1 MKHLHPLA
9 FGLSLVILVFAG
21 CAKQEGCTYPEACNY
36 DADAVVD
43 NGSCDFA
50 TCAGCTDAEALNFDA
65 SATVDDGS
73 CVYDP
78 VPSTAE
84 CVTSVEFDSY
94 TYPVVAVG
102 PQCWFAENLRTT
114 VYQDGSPI
122 AEETVANF
130 PNLNSPARTVYNSS
144 STIINTHGFLY
155 NGIAASTSLN
165 GGICPTGWHVP
176 TELDWMEMESYL
188 VIAGHGKRMGE
199 VLKKSSGWQQ
209 QGNGSDLYGWNGT
222 GSGHAWPDGNA
233 HSLNWFGTYWSSTTT
248 NDGDVMQRTLSSGSN
263 QLQRGEYWDVIGS
276 SVRCIAD

>member
-1 MKHLHPLA
+1 MPVSWS
-9 FGLSLVILVFAG
+9 FWYSLDAQN
-21 CAKQEGCTYPEACNY
+21 KKRCTYPEACNY

-50 TCAGCTDAEALNFDA
+50 TCAGCTDPEALNYDS

-84 CVTSVEFDSY
+84 CVTSVDFDSY

-114 VYQDGSPI
+114 VFQDGSPI

-130 PNLNSPARTVYNSS
+130 PNLDSPARTAYNSS
-144 STIINTHGFLY
+144 SSVINTHGYLY
-155 NGIAASTSLN
+155 NGIAAATSLN

-199 VLKKSSGWQQ
+199 VLKKSSGWA
-209 QGNGSDLYGWNGT
+209 QGGGGTDLYGWNEVVAVANRAAGRPLRLERHRQRQCPQPQLVRNLLELDHHQQRRR
-222 GSGHAWPDGNA
+222 HAP
-233 HSLNWFGTYWSSTTT
+233 HLELWFQPAAAW
-248 NDGDVMQRTLSSGSN
+248 
-263 QLQRGEYWDVIGS
+263 
-276 SVRCIAD
+276 